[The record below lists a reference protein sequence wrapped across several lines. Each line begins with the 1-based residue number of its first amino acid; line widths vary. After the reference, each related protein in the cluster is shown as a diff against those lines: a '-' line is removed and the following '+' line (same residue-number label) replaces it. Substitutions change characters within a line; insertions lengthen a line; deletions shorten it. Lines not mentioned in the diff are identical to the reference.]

1 MKVTAMKSIHGG
13 GSHLLRTT
21 TIPHVPGHCRG
32 SDDLTDR
39 ATAVTLS
46 AVVAAIIALYAVM
59 FVALYHWS
67 RYAPI
72 LPPDGAGE
80 TATMQ
85 LIE

>member
-1 MKVTAMKSIHGG
+1 MKSIN
-13 GSHLLRTT
+13 GSGIHQLRTIT
-21 TIPHVPGHCRG
+21 MPHVPGHYRG
-32 SDDLTDR
+32 SDDLAER

-72 LPPDGAGE
+72 FPPDGAAE
-80 TATMQ
+80 TAIVQ
-85 LIE
+85 LLE